1 MYRQGGYRDLPASQV
16 VSILSGSSV
25 DTGALAGQFNF
36 GLGFDAGVLAEL
48 PLGYGFKAN
57 FGTAFLDIGD
67 TKFGGTSDPQVGNW
81 SVGAAL
87 LYRSMLLDGS
97 LSYEYSHILN
107 PVDPL
112 KRNHLGLEIG
122 LPIIKAYGGV
132 NQVYFTYGVGVD
144 LWIVKIYALSYGEE
158 QATYIRQDP
167 TRRYL
172 FKLDLK
178 FSL

>member
-1 MYRQGGYRDLPASQV
+1 LDSSTLTGGY
-16 VSILSGSSV
+16 
-25 DTGALAGQFNF
+25 NF
-36 GLGFDAGVLAEL
+36 GVGFDAGVLAEL
-48 PLGYGFKAN
+48 PFGYGFSAN
-57 FGTAFLDIGD
+57 FGSAFLDVGN
-67 TKFGGTSDPQVGNW
+67 TKFGGSSDPQVGNW

-87 LYRSMLLDGS
+87 LYRSLFLDGT

-112 KRNHLGLEIG
+112 KRNHFGVELAF
-122 LPIIKAYGGV
+122 PIISVYGGV

-144 LWIVKIYALSYGEE
+144 VWVAKIYALSYGEE
-158 QATYIRQDP
+158 QATYVRQDP
-167 TRRYL
+167 IRRYL